1 MSIVSSNLLDN
12 FELKDEKT
20 LLIQGLPSSIEKQ
33 FAKLSYAKNITP
45 LLKSKK
51 VDFVLIFA
59 VNQQQL
65 KNILKDIFQVIH
77 DDSKLWVAFP
87 KQTSKISSDL
97 MRENSWNFM
106 ADLEYESSTLI
117 PIDHVW
123 NAMKFLKMKDGVSN
137 KPVVVVEGEIDI
149 IIEEGEEEPV
159 AKKKTKSKKSILK
172 TETTFPKSI
181 IQFPIELEKC
191 LNKNKKE
198 RDMFTAFAETNQLEF
213 VNWIKDA
220 KKMETRLR
228 RIEQLLEKLNAG
240 KSRP

>member
-1 MSIVSSNLLDN
+1 MSIVSSNLLEN
-12 FELKDEKT
+12 FEIKDEKT

-33 FAKLSYAKNITP
+33 FAKLTYAKNITP

-59 VNQQQL
+59 VSQQQL

-77 DDSKLWVAFP
+77 DNSKLWVAFP
-87 KQTSKISSDL
+87 KVTSKISSDL

-106 ADLEYESSTLI
+106 LDLEYESSTLI

-137 KPVVVVEGEIDI
+137 KLSVIVEEEIEIVEEEEEVVVKKGK
-149 IIEEGEEEPV
+149 
-159 AKKKTKSKKSILK
+159 AKKTTVKS
-172 TETTFPKSI
+172 ETSFPKSI

-198 RDMFTAFAETNQLEF
+198 REMFSALAETNQMEF

-240 KSRP
+240 KNRP